1 MALNSNDRTIKLFA
15 VNDTIT
21 DEFAVKIASK
31 YLVVKLAEATF
42 NEMVIYFMAQVGVE
56 DESGIFFKQSQ
67 TVVEAIEEVEF
78 LVDGDRKGD
87 NASVDFVFYQDAFAN
102 IESQEASID
111 RGGDDFIFLESNH

>member
-42 NEMVIYFMAQVGVE
+42 NEMVIYFMA
-56 DESGIFFKQSQ
+56 
-67 TVVEAIEEVEF
+67 
-78 LVDGDRKGD
+78 
-87 NASVDFVFYQDAFAN
+87 
-102 IESQEASID
+102 
-111 RGGDDFIFLESNH
+111 